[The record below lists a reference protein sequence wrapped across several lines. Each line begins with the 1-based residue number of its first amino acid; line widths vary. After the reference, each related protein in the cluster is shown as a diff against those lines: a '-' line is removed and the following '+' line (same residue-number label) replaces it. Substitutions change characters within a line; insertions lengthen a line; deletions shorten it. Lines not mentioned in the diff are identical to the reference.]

1 MGQVKLE
8 VEEKLEKVKNK
19 EVVVVD
25 LGTGEEENEVQKLT
39 EELIAYENYMKF
51 YQIPYLDG
59 QSMAPNGSTQENLV
73 ANLWNFDDV
82 CVAPPVTSAP
92 L

>member
-1 MGQVKLE
+1 
-8 VEEKLEKVKNK
+8 
-19 EVVVVD
+19 
-25 LGTGEEENEVQKLT
+25 
-39 EELIAYENYMKF
+39 MKF